1 MISVISINKVMK
13 TLLILFSAILLHCP
27 LMLAE
32 HGSTSDETYAL
43 SKVTTSFSVEVEH
56 NSSPVSGAKVSV
68 LQKQK
73 LISSGTT
80 IRGKARLYVDDVN
93 GFVIKVEADGFKLS
107 TKQIKTIT
115 QGESIKIALEK

>member
-1 MISVISINKVMK
+1 MK
-13 TLLILFSAILLHCP
+13 TLLILFSVGLLQNP

-32 HGSTSDETYAL
+32 YGTTRSKTYAL
-43 SKVTTSFSVEVEH
+43 TEVTTSFSVEVEH

-93 GFVIKVEADGFKLS
+93 GFLIEVEAEGFKLS
-107 TKQIKTIT
+107 TKQINTVS
-115 QGESIKIALEK
+115 QGETIKVELEKQK